1 MAVYF
6 TVIRII
12 IIFQVIL
19 PWCAGQMISM
29 LLFIGVESPFGPD
42 LGAGNFLGAFTHAI
56 TTLSQPV
63 TYVMLAC
70 VARLNGDVTVR
81 FS

>member
-42 LGAGNFLGAFTHAI
+42 LGAGNFLGAFTQAI
-56 TTLSQPV
+56 TTLQSS
-63 TYVMLAC
+63 TNTSSDLY
-70 VARLNGDVTVR
+70 GYT
-81 FS
+81 FK